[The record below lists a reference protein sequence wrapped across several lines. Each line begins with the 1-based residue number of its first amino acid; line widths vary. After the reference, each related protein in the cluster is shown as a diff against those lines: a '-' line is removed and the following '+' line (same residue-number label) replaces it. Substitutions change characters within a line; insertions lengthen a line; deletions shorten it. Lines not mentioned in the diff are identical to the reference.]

1 MSAAMLSLGERIRKE
16 PGSGL
21 MSQLGVV
28 TSGTR
33 KP

>member
-1 MSAAMLSLGERIRKE
+1 MSAAMLSLGERVCKE
-16 PGSGL
+16 PSSGL
-21 MSQLGVV
+21 KSQPDVV